1 MAIESQ
7 GTKLEIAGSDGGAE
21 TITAIALGYPTVLT
35 VEDHALVNGDIVTLA
50 NFAGADAATLNSKVT
65 VVQFVTDD
73 TFAVPIDTTGLTITD
88 NTDAAT
94 ATPKD
99 WTEIGEVADINRE
112 DPGANEIDCTH
123 LTSTSREY
131 LMGLQDS
138 GTYTMTVNFLFDDA
152 GQQALIAAKTARTKL
167 GFRVTYSDD
176 STMTFDGFVQSFSGP
191 AASVD
196 DKLVG
201 DISIKIDGDIT
212 IA

>member
-1 MAIESQ
+1 MALESQ
-7 GTKLEIAGSDGGAE
+7 GTKIEIAGSAGGAK
-21 TITAIALGYPTVLT
+21 TITAMTLSYPTVLT
-35 VEDHALVNGDIVTLA
+35 CAGHALVRGDIVTLA
-50 NFAGADAATLNSKVT
+50 NFAGADAATLNSVVT
-65 VVQFVTDD
+65 VVQFVTTN
-73 TFAVPIDTTGLTITD
+73 TFAVGIDTTGKTITD

-94 ATPKD
+94 ATPKA
-99 WTEIGEVADINRE
+99 WTELGEVADINRE

-138 GTYTMTVNFLFDDA
+138 GTFTMTVNFLFADA
-152 GQQALIAAKTARTKL
+152 GQVALLAAKTTRTLL

-176 STMTFDGFVQSFSGP
+176 STMTFNAYVQTFSGP

-201 DISIKIDGDIT
+201 DISLKIDGDIT